1 MFKVIGL
8 EATRDPP
15 LPAIGL
21 EATRDPPL
29 PTDEDYAKSQPEA
42 QLFTQSETAHH
53 ITSMRTFDDTFS
65 GEKIYP
71 GKVC

>member
-15 LPAIGL
+15 LPA
-21 EATRDPPL
+21 
-29 PTDEDYAKSQPEA
+29 DEDYAKSQPEA
-42 QLFTQSETAHH
+42 QLFTQSETTHH